1 MSHPELLILGVL
13 RALAEVAMLFLLG
26 QGLLALL
33 AGSRR
38 HDNTIYKLFLIV
50 TGPVVKAMRMV
61 TPRQIIDKHIP
72 FMAFAVLF
80 WIWIALAW
88 LKRLYCDT
96 NLLQCF

>member
-13 RALAEVAMLFLLG
+13 RALVEVAGLFLLG

-38 HDNTIYKLFLIV
+38 HDNTMYKLFLIV
-50 TGPVVKAMRMV
+50 TGPVVKTARAV
-61 TPRQIIDKHIP
+61 LPRQIIDKHVP
-72 FMAFAVLF
+72 FIAFGVLF
-80 WIWIALAW
+80 WLWIALAW

-96 NLLQCF
+96 HMLQCF

>member
-13 RALAEVAMLFLLG
+13 RALVEVAMLFLLG

-38 HDNTIYKLFLIV
+38 HDNTMYKLFLII
-50 TGPVVKAMRMV
+50 TGPVVKAARRV
-61 TPRQIIDKHIP
+61 TPRQIIDKHVP
-72 FMAFAVLF
+72 FIAFAVLF
-80 WIWIALAW
+80 WLWIALAW
-88 LKRLYCDT
+88 LKRLYCEA

>member
-38 HDNTIYKLFLIV
+38 HDNTMYKLFVIV
-50 TGPVVKAMRMV
+50 TGPVLKAARAV
-61 TPRQIIDKHIP
+61 LPRQIIDKHVAFI
-72 FMAFAVLF
+72 AFAVLF
-80 WIWIALAW
+80 WCWIGLAY
-88 LKRLYCDT
+88 LKKLYCDA
-96 NLLQCF
+96 NMLQCF

>member
-13 RALAEVAMLFLLG
+13 RALVEVSMLFLLG

-38 HDNTIYKLFLIV
+38 HDNTMYKLFVIV
-50 TGPVVKAMRMV
+50 TAPVLKAMRKV
-61 TPRQIIDKHIP
+61 TPRQIIDKHVP
-72 FMAFAVLF
+72 FIAFAVLF
-80 WIWIALAW
+80 WLWIALAY
-88 LKRLYCDT
+88 LKKLYCDA

>member
-38 HDNTIYKLFLIV
+38 DTNTMYKLFLIV
-50 TGPVVKAMRMV
+50 TAPVLKVARKI
-61 TPRQIIDKHIP
+61 TPRQIIDKHLP
-72 FMAFAVLF
+72 YVAFAVLF
-80 WIWIALAW
+80 WLWIALAY
-88 LKRLYCDT
+88 LKKLYCEA

>member
-13 RALAEVAMLFLLG
+13 RALVEVAMLFLLG
-26 QGLLALL
+26 QGLLGLL
-33 AGSRR
+33 AGQRR
-38 HDNTIYKLFLIV
+38 HTNTMYKLFLIV

-80 WIWIALAW
+80 WLWIALAW

-96 NLLQCF
+96 HMLQCF

>member
-33 AGSRR
+33 AGRR
-38 HDNTIYKLFLIV
+38 RQTNTMYKLFQIV
-50 TGPVVKAMRMV
+50 TAPVLKAARKLA
-61 TPRQIIDKHIP
+61 PRQIIDRHLPYI
-72 FMAFAVLF
+72 AFAVLF

-88 LKRLYCDT
+88 LKKLYCDAH
-96 NLLQCF
+96 LLQCF

>member
-13 RALAEVAMLFLLG
+13 RALVEVAGLFLLG

-38 HDNTIYKLFLIV
+38 HDNSMYKLFLII
-50 TGPVVKAMRMV
+50 TGPVVKATRMV
-61 TPRQIIDKHIP
+61 LPRQIIDKHVP
-72 FMAFAVLF
+72 FIAFALLF
-80 WIWIALAW
+80 WSWIALAW

-96 NLLQCF
+96 NMLQCL

>member
-13 RALAEVAMLFLLG
+13 RALVEVAGLFLLG

-38 HDNTIYKLFLIV
+38 HDNSMYKLFLII
-50 TGPVVKAMRMV
+50 TGPVVKAMRRV

-72 FMAFAVLF
+72 FIAFAVLF
-80 WIWIALAW
+80 WLWIALAW

-96 NLLQCF
+96 NMLQCF

>member
-13 RALAEVAMLFLLG
+13 RALVEVSMLFLLG

-38 HDNTIYKLFLIV
+38 HDNTMYKLFVIV
-50 TGPVVKAMRMV
+50 TAPVLKAMRKV
-61 TPRQIIDKHIP
+61 TPRQIIDKHVP
-72 FMAFAVLF
+72 FIAFAVLF
-80 WIWIALAW
+80 WLWIALAY
-88 LKRLYCDT
+88 LKKLYCDV

>member
-38 HDNTIYKLFLIV
+38 DTNTMYKLFLIV
-50 TGPVVKAMRMV
+50 TAPVVKAARKV
-61 TPRQIIDKHIP
+61 TPRQIIDKHVP
-72 FMAFAVLF
+72 FVAFAVLF
-80 WIWIALAW
+80 WLWIALAY
-88 LKRLYCDT
+88 LKKLYCEA